1 MRRST
6 SLRRLR
12 AFLAACCVT
21 GSAAIAHVAAHGS
34 IPDLVALLPVVAVV
48 TLIVLALPIRR
59 LGLPVILG
67 LLGASQLAIHLLST
81 YLADG
86 VHHHGGTHDG
96 WLMLAAHTGA
106 TVVTALVLAHGEK
119 LWWRLVGWF
128 ARRHVRYVAAP
139 VVSLGPATPSV
150 DLDRPVWNHFVCG
163 AVSRRGPPLMAV

>member
-1 MRRST
+1 M
-6 SLRRLR
+6 
-12 AFLAACCVT
+12 T
-21 GSAAIAHVAAHGS
+21 GSAAIAHAAAHGS

-86 VHHHGGTHDG
+86 VHHHGGAHDS

-106 TVVTALVLAHGEK
+106 TLVTALVLAHGEK
-119 LWWRLVGWF
+119 LWWRLVGWLS
-128 ARRHVRYVAAP
+128 RRRVRFVAAL
-139 VVSLGPATPSV
+139 VVLRGPATPSV
-150 DLDRPVWNHFVCG
+150 DLNRPVWIHIVRG